1 MTLSRETARAITT
14 PRMPAPV
21 THYQGDAGRHYHEVK
36 RGLPEEARP
45 WLARLR
51 AAKLQPCV
59 QSSDVVLEY
68 GVGAGWNL
76 AQLAAARRIGFDVA
90 DFLRPELEA
99 QGIEFVTDVAT
110 LPPALADV
118 VICHHA
124 LEHVLSPS
132 QALADMRRLLR
143 PGGRLLLWVPFEDER
158 RHRRFERGEK
168 NHHLYSWNVQTLGNL
183 VEACGF
189 RVVQAGLARYG
200 WDRFAAAWA
209 VRLGGGERGFLGFR
223 ALLQALRP
231 LREVHVAA
239 A

>member
-1 MTLSRETARAITT
+1 MALSRDVARAITA

-21 THYQGDAGRHYHEVK
+21 THYQGEAGRHYHTVK
-36 RGLPEEARP
+36 RGLPEPARP

-51 AAKLQPCV
+51 AAKLQPYV
-59 QSSDVVLEY
+59 RGTDAVLEY

-90 DFLRPELEA
+90 DFLRPDLEA
-99 QGIEFVTDVAT
+99 QGIEFVADLAV

-132 QALADMRRLLR
+132 QALADMRRVLR
-143 PGGRLLLWVPFEDER
+143 PEGRLLLWVPFEDER
-158 RHRRFERGEK
+158 RHRRFERDEK

-189 RVVQAGLARYG
+189 RVVQAGLGRYG

-209 VRLGGGERGFLGFR
+209 VRLGVGERGFLAFR
-223 ALLQALRP
+223 ALLQTLRP

-239 A
+239 M